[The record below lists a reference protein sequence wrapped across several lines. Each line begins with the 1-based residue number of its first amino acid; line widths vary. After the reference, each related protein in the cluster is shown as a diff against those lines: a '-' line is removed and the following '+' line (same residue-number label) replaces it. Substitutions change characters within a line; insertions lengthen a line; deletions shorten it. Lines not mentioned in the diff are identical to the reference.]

1 MSAALAHVIGD
12 ILQSLGVCVAA
23 ALIWAFSDRWPDGNG
38 ISYWYRADPVC
49 TFLFSLLV
57 LWSSVGTVKEAVH
70 VLMAGKPHGVD
81 TARVLERLS
90 HIPHVIDVHD
100 FHVWTLSGDMNNMW
114 AHLTVEP
121 GADSTAVLNAAQAI
135 AKSVQCS
142 HCCFQVEDSGTYDRS
157 VEVHH
162 QCCMAGEVK
171 SPRQSVNVD

>member
-1 MSAALAHVIGD
+1 M
-12 ILQSLGVCVAA
+12 
-23 ALIWAFSDRWPDGNG
+23 
-38 ISYWYRADPVC
+38 
-49 TFLFSLLV
+49 
-57 LWSSVGTVKEAVH
+57 
-70 VLMAGKPHGVD
+70 
-81 TARVLERLS
+81 LERLS